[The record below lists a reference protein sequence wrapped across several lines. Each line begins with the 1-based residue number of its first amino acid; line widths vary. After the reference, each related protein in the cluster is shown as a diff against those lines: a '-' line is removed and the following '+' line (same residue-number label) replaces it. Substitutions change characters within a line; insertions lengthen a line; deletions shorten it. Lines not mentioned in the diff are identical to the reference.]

1 MAVQDFHDSND
12 PEGFPYLLVQ
22 GNLANLSA
30 LRGTD
35 AETRAAFFDG
45 RNTNTVAL
53 QASAPACLLDAPIAI
68 RLQVGTS
75 GGPDFGDDF
84 DEDENDSPEQGAE
97 HPPAEEEIEGTNTTE
112 QVKCGEIFITNTQV
126 LFVAES
132 DADSDMAIGGTCVI
146 LHAMTEDPEPSVY
159 LQIQPEGDHT
169 GPLELTLTPSNTSSS
184 EEECQKLFEAL
195 CKLIS
200 LHPIKDED
208 DEDNHG
214 MFSGG
219 MIGGGFGDDP
229 CLDYGEMVWAD
240 PTPQESDREAML
252 ERLDNLLVVPPGL
265 EVQSEIEDDDDD
277 GRFDDAVE

>member
-1 MAVQDFHDSND
+1 MTDSND

-35 AETRAAFFDG
+35 AETRAAFFEG
-45 RNTNTVAL
+45 RNTNSVAL
-53 QASAPACLLDAPIAI
+53 EANAPACFLETPIAI
-68 RLQVGTS
+68 RLQLGTS
-75 GGPDFGDDF
+75 GGPDFGDDVE
-84 DEDENDSPEQGAE
+84 DDANDENDSTEPESQHPQADQELEGITTPEQ
-97 HPPAEEEIEGTNTTE
+97 IT
-112 QVKCGEIFITNTQV
+112 GEIFVTNTQV
-126 LFVAES
+126 LFVAENTE
-132 DADSDMAIGGTCVI
+132 DADSDMAIGGTCVV

-159 LQIQPEGDHT
+159 LQIQSQGDDT
-169 GPLELTLTPSNTSSS
+169 TSPIELTLTPSNNG
-184 EEECQKLFEAL
+184 EEDCQKLFDAL

-200 LHPIKDED
+200 LHPIEDED
-208 DEDNHG
+208 DEDN

-229 CLDYGEMVWAD
+229 YIDYGEMVWAD

-265 EVQSEIEDDDDD
+265 EVQGDDAEDNDD

>member
-1 MAVQDFHDSND
+1 MTDSND

-35 AETRAAFFDG
+35 AETRAAFFEG
-45 RNTNTVAL
+45 RNTNSVAL
-53 QASAPACLLDAPIAI
+53 EANAPTCFLETPIVI

-75 GGPDFGDDF
+75 GGPDFGDDV
-84 DEDENDSPEQGAE
+84 EDENDSTEPESQQPQADQELEGITTPEQ
-97 HPPAEEEIEGTNTTE
+97 IT
-112 QVKCGEIFITNTQV
+112 GEIFVTNTQV
-126 LFVAES
+126 LFVAENAE
-132 DADSDMAIGGTCVI
+132 DVDSDMAIGGTCVV

-159 LQIQPEGDHT
+159 LQIQSQGDDT
-169 GPLELTLTPSNTSSS
+169 TSPIELTLTPLNNG
-184 EEECQKLFEAL
+184 EEDCQKLFDAL

-200 LHPIKDED
+200 LHPIEDED
-208 DEDNHG
+208 DEDN

-229 CLDYGEMVWAD
+229 YIDYGEMVWAD

-265 EVQSEIEDDDDD
+265 EVQDDDVEDNDD